1 MAMGTTMRERRPG
14 DWRID
19 LTQRHPLEAEVAR
32 ALDHHPHLVRLQSS
46 TASLDRL
53 DYQLLGPGERLCE
66 LELKA
71 KRQPYRGWAHLRPE
85 LAEADVF
92 ILDELA
98 LRRVVDAGRYAFLL
112 VRDVPGD
119 RWALWST
126 AELVLATKVRV
137 SRRLAAT
144 TVTDKGKILIDLG
157 GAAAITRSLPGALSA
172 LAKLVGVIDAQW
184 GDVAPWPWR
193 EDARRINGAAS

>member
-1 MAMGTTMRERRPG
+1 MRERRAS
-14 DWRID
+14 DWKVD
-19 LTQRHPLEAEVAR
+19 LAQRHPLEAQVAR
-32 ALDHHPHLVRLQSS
+32 ALDDHPGLVRLSSS
-46 TASLDRL
+46 TASVDRL

-66 LELKA
+66 LELKT

-85 LAEADVF
+85 LGELDVF

-112 VRDVPGD
+112 VRDTPGR

-137 SRRLAAT
+137 SRQLAT
-144 TVTDKGKILIDLG
+144 SGTSKGKLLIDLT
-157 GAAAITRSLPGALSA
+157 GAAAVVPTLPAALDA
-172 LAKLVGVIDAQW
+172 LGELVRLIDRQW
-184 GDVAPWPWR
+184 SDVAAWPWR
-193 EDARRINGAAS
+193 EDVRRAKGAAS

>member
-1 MAMGTTMRERRPG
+1 MRERRPA

-19 LTQRHPLEAEVAR
+19 LAQRHPLEAEVAR
-32 ALDHHPHLVRLQSS
+32 ALDDHPQLVRLESS

-66 LELKA
+66 LELKT
-71 KRQPYRGWAHLRPE
+71 KRQPYRGWAQLRPE
-85 LAEADVF
+85 LGEADVF

-112 VRDVPGD
+112 VRDLPSE

-137 SRRLAAT
+137 SRRLAT
-144 TVTDKGKILIDLG
+144 TSATDKGKILIDLA
-157 GAAAITRSLPGALSA
+157 GAAAISHTLPGALGA
-172 LAKLVGVIDAQW
+172 LAKLVTVIDRQW
-184 GDVAPWPWR
+184 ADVAPWPWR
-193 EDARRINGAAS
+193 EDARRLKGAAS

>member
-1 MAMGTTMRERRPG
+1 MSRSGQGR
-14 DWRID
+14 
-19 LTQRHPLEAEVAR
+19 R
-32 ALDHHPHLVRLQSS
+32 ALDHHPDLVRLQSS

-85 LAEADVF
+85 LPEADVF

-112 VRDVPGD
+112 VRDLPGE

-126 AELVLATKVRV
+126 AELLLATKVRV

-144 TVTDKGKILIDLG
+144 TVTDKGKALIDL
-157 GAAAITRSLPGALSA
+157 GAAAITRNLPAALSA
-172 LAKLVGVIDAQW
+172 VAKLVGVIDAQW

-193 EDARRINGAAS
+193 EDARRINRAAS

>member
-1 MAMGTTMRERRPG
+1 MRAG
-14 DWRID
+14 AK
-19 LTQRHPLEAEVAR
+19 T
-32 ALDHHPHLVRLQSS
+32 
-46 TASLDRL
+46 
-53 DYQLLGPGERLCE
+53 
-66 LELKA
+66 
-71 KRQPYRGWAHLRPE
+71 KRQPYLSWAHLRPE

-112 VRDVPGD
+112 VRDLPGD

-126 AELVLATKVRV
+126 AELVLATKVRI

-144 TVTDKGKILIDLG
+144 TVTDKGKVLIDLG
-157 GAAAITRSLPGALSA
+157 GAAAITRSLPEALSA

-193 EDARRINGAAS
+193 EDARRIKGAAS